1 MNLAFTL
8 AWRNLW
14 RNKRRTGIT
23 VASVLMAVLLST
35 VMGSM
40 QQGQYDQMIDNTV
53 GTFTGHLQIQAEGYL
68 DEPTL
73 DRSMDQIE
81 LPANSEIRAVV
92 PRLETYALASGDA
105 RSKPAMVVGIDIEA
119 ERQLSA
125 PQSKLVEGRYFE
137 GGEERGVL
145 VAQGLA
151 GALNIALGDSLI
163 LLGSGYQGQS
173 AFGLYPVVGILK
185 LGVPELNA
193 AMVYMPLE
201 AAQEFTAAYGRV
213 TTISV
218 LLYHPARMSRVA
230 QELQAELPAGLVA
243 LDWPVLMP
251 ELVQAIQA
259 DRGSSYIILMIL
271 YMVVGFGILGTVIMM
286 TAERKYE
293 LGVMLAIGT
302 SRWLLMRMLILEM
315 AFITLLGTLIGM
327 VVSLP
332 ILLYYYWNPLEF
344 TGQMAEAILEYGME
358 PFIRFSLDPMI
369 PLVQGAVILMLTA
382 LISVQ
387 PVLHMRKLDAVLSM
401 RK

>member
-23 VASVLMAVLLST
+23 TASVVMAVVLST

-73 DRSMDQIE
+73 DRSMDHVE
-81 LPANSEIRAVV
+81 VPTHPEVRVVV
-92 PRLETYALASGDA
+92 PRLDTYALVSGEA

-119 ERQLSA
+119 ERELSA
-125 PQSKLVEGRYFE
+125 PHTKFVEGRYFE
-137 GGEERGVL
+137 DGAERGVL

-151 GALNIALGDSLI
+151 DALGIALGDSLI

-173 AFGLYPVVGILK
+173 AFGLLPVVGILK
-185 LGVPELNA
+185 FGVPELNA
-193 AMVYMPLE
+193 SMIYMPLD

-218 LLYHPARMSRVA
+218 LLHHPARMSRVA
-230 QELQAELPAGLVA
+230 EELQAELPDGLVA
-243 LDWPVLMP
+243 LDWPRLMP

-271 YMVVGFGILGTVIMM
+271 YMVVGFGILGTVVMM

-293 LGVMLAIGT
+293 LGVMLSIGT
-302 SRWLLMRMLILEM
+302 SRGLLMWMLILEM
-315 AFITLLGTLIGM
+315 AFITIMGTAIGI
-327 VVSLP
+327 VASLP
-332 ILLYYYWNPLEF
+332 ILLWYHWNPLEF
-344 TGQMAEAILEYGME
+344 TGEMAEAVLEYGME
-358 PFIRFSLDPMI
+358 PFIRFSLDPAI
-369 PLVQGAVILMLTA
+369 PLVQAAVILILTA
-382 LISVQ
+382 LISLQ
-387 PVLHMRKLDAVLSM
+387 PVIHMRKLDAVSSM

>member
-1 MNLAFTL
+1 MRLAFTL

-23 VASVLMAVLLST
+23 MASVVMAVLLST

-40 QQGQYDQMIDNTV
+40 QQGQYDQMIENTV
-53 GTFTGHLQIQAEGYL
+53 GSFTGHLQIQADGYL

-73 DRSMDQIE
+73 DRSMDHVE
-81 LPANSEIRAVV
+81 VPHHPEIRVVV
-92 PRLETYALASGDA
+92 PRLDTYALASGEA
-105 RSKPAMVVGIDIEA
+105 RSRAAMVVGMDIDA
-119 ERQLSA
+119 ERALSA
-125 PQSKLVEGRYFE
+125 PHTKLVEGRYFE
-137 GGEERGVL
+137 GGAERGVL

-151 GALNIALGDSLI
+151 DALDIALGDSLI
-163 LLGSGYQGQS
+163 LLGSGFQGQS
-173 AFGLYPVVGILK
+173 AFGLYPVIGILK
-185 LGVPELNA
+185 FGVPELNLS
-193 AMVYMPLE
+193 MVYLPLE

-218 LLYHPARMSRVA
+218 LLHHPAKMAEVA
-230 QELQAELPAGLVA
+230 RDLQSELPDGLVA

-271 YMVVGFGILGTVIMM
+271 YMVVGFGILGTVVMM

-293 LGVMLAIGT
+293 LGVMLSIGT
-302 SRWLLMRMLILEM
+302 SRGLLMRMMILEM

-327 VVSLP
+327 VASLP
-332 ILLYYYWNPLEF
+332 ILLYFHWNPLEF
-344 TGQMAEAILEYGME
+344 TGEMAEAILEYGME

-369 PLVQGAVILMLTA
+369 PLIQGAVILMLTA
-382 LISVQ
+382 LISLQ
-387 PVLHMRKLDAVLSM
+387 PVIHMRKLDAVSSM

>member
-23 VASVLMAVLLST
+23 TASVVMAVVLST

-73 DRSMDQIE
+73 DRSMDHVE
-81 LPANSEIRAVV
+81 VPTHPEVRVVV
-92 PRLETYALASGDA
+92 PRLDTYALVSGEA

-119 ERQLSA
+119 ERELSA
-125 PQSKLVEGRYFE
+125 PHTKLVDGRYFE
-137 GGEERGVL
+137 DGAERGVL

-151 GALNIALGDSLI
+151 DALGVALGDSLI

-173 AFGLYPVVGILK
+173 AFGLLPVIGILK
-185 LGVPELNA
+185 FGVPELNA
-193 AMVYMPLE
+193 SMVYMPLD

-218 LLYHPARMSRVA
+218 LLHHPARMSRVA
-230 QELQAELPAGLVA
+230 EELQAELPDGLVA
-243 LDWPVLMP
+243 LDWPRLMP

-293 LGVMLAIGT
+293 LGVMLSIGT
-302 SRWLLMRMLILEM
+302 SRGLLMWMLILEM
-315 AFITLLGTLIGM
+315 AFITIMGTAIGI
-327 VVSLP
+327 VASLP
-332 ILLYYYWNPLEF
+332 ILVWYHWNPLEF
-344 TGQMAEAILEYGME
+344 TGEMAEAVLEYGME
-358 PFIRFSLDPMI
+358 PFIRFSLDPAI
-369 PLVQGAVILMLTA
+369 PLVQAAVILILTA
-382 LISVQ
+382 LISLQ
-387 PVLHMRKLDAVLSM
+387 PVIHMRKLDAVSSM